1 MNQATTRPLSDKT
14 GQRLFFA
21 QQHEP
26 RPRLFCPVCKTKSM
40 AWSERTPRVRST
52 RLFLRKS
59 TGFLWPVRA
68 CEAVFSPGWGS
79 DPHQAPKSRI
89 RPHKGKVEKSPDK
102 STGRGVKKKQV
113 KGCGSVNRPTPSSQR
128 PAEPVASGF
137 FPGVNFPVFMGQ
149 FWSLGVKPWVREQ
162 ENPGIPGKIRGSNC
176 GFGPKSEGEKAYDRT
191 EIPCARKA

>member
-1 MNQATTRPLSDKT
+1 MRRKQKIFGRPNHET
-14 GQRLFFA
+14 QRCCPTKPDSGFFVPSSRDR
-21 QQHEP
+21 ESRCWP
-26 RPRLFCPVCKTKSM
+26 PC
-40 AWSERTPRVRST
+40 
-52 RLFLRKS
+52 
-59 TGFLWPVRA
+59 GPVRR
-68 CEAVFSPGWGS
+68 FSPQGGEATRTK
-79 DPHQAPKSRI
+79 PQKAEFGPTKARL
-89 RPHKGKVEKSPDK
+89 KKSPDK